1 MNVEKVLNNTLE
13 FDVSKHIENPSNV
26 QIGKLV
32 RSLKAGEIKSIDK
45 IAHLVYMGIAAQERD
60 GIFPYNRYMKN
71 GSGVVSAVVSNN
83 RTERKDC
90 IVWSSNHYLGLN
102 RHPDVINYAVKILQE
117 NGTGCGTSAVSG
129 GFSSVHKEL
138 ERELASLCG
147 KPEAVLFAT
156 GYTTNLGTIS
166 SLAGKGDLILI
177 DRDIH
182 ASIIDGSIMSKA
194 DLRIFKHNDP
204 YHLEKLLK
212 SAREKKYNNIF
223 VITESVFSMTG
234 EEAPLLDYCRL
245 KEKYGFLLYVD
256 EAHSFGFYGNK
267 GAGFCDHIGCS
278 GKVDFF
284 MSTLSKA
291 TASVGGFIGSEKHYC
306 SYLRVNSNPYLFQAC
321 LTPVDAAVTV
331 AALKVIRTD
340 GSIAKRLWNNTRLFR
355 RLLVERGF
363 FVGKGTSPI
372 VPLFVSDEAKLSV
385 LCKRLF
391 ENNIFTNWVS
401 YPVVPRKKGRLRFL
415 VTASHTEEQIG
426 RTVSVL
432 TKLSDEIGIIRNG

>member
-1 MNVEKVLNNTLE
+1 MDAEKDIESTLGI
-13 FDVSKHIENPSNV
+13 DVSKVIGNSSNM

-32 RSLKAGEIKSIDK
+32 QSLKASEIKSIDK
-45 IAHLVYMGIAAQERD
+45 IARLINMGIAAQERD
-60 GIFPYNRYMKN
+60 GIFPYNRFMKS
-71 GSGVVSAVVSNN
+71 GSRVVSAVVSNN
-83 RTERKDC
+83 STERKDC

-102 RHPDVINYAVKILQE
+102 RHPDVIRYAVKILQE

-177 DRDIH
+177 DRDSH

-204 YHLEKLLK
+204 SHLEKLLK
-212 SAREKKYNNIF
+212 SAQGKRYNNVF

-245 KEKYGFLLYVD
+245 KEKYGFILYVD

-267 GAGFCDHIGCS
+267 GAGLCDRIGCS

-321 LTPVDAAVTV
+321 LTPADAAVSV
-331 AALKVIRTD
+331 AALRVIRND
-340 GSIAKRLWNNTRLFR
+340 DSIAERLWNNTHLFR
-355 RLLVERGF
+355 RLLAENGF
-363 FVGKGTSPI
+363 VVKGTSPI
-372 VPLFVSDEAKLSV
+372 VPLFVSDETKLSV

-415 VTASHTEEQIG
+415 VTASHTEEQID
-426 RTVSVL
+426 RTAFVL
-432 TKLSDEIGIIRNG
+432 SKLSDEIGIIRNG